1 MINTKHAHMY
11 IYINH
16 TTGMRLTMLLNIHM
30 QKSTSQQLSLKSIYT
45 NYAQSRE
52 YMPLLRITVLLSNF
66 SSLLRSIILL
76 YKFSPLFRS
85 TVFLSNFSPLF
96 RSTVLLSN
104 LSPLLKRTVLI
115 YNFSPVLK
123 RTVLPYNA

>member
-1 MINTKHAHMY
+1 MIVFGNDKYKTCTHVY
-11 IYINH
+11 IYQSYNRH
-16 TTGMRLTMLLNIHM
+16 ASNNA
-30 QKSTSQQLSLKSIYT
+30 SQYSYAKVYKLSLKSIYT

-52 YMPLLRITVLLSNF
+52 Y
-66 SSLLRSIILL
+66 
-76 YKFSPLFRS
+76 
-85 TVFLSNFSPLF
+85 SPLF

-104 LSPLLKRTVLI
+104 LSPLLKRTVLL

>member
-1 MINTKHAHMY
+1 MIVFGNDKYKTCTHVYMYQSCNRHAS
-11 IYINH
+11 N
-16 TTGMRLTMLLNIHM
+16 NA
-30 QKSTSQQLSLKSIYT
+30 SQYSYAKVYKLSLKSIYT

-85 TVFLSNFSPLF
+85 TVFLSNFSPLL

-104 LSPLLKRTVLI
+104 
-115 YNFSPVLK
+115 FSSLLK
-123 RTVLPYNA
+123 RTVLPYNV